1 VVTPERVNHFCKECV
16 MPIEL
21 PLDIES
27 VKGFLDRVEGEALY
41 RYALESS
48 VRGPCFEI
56 GSYCGKSTVYL
67 GTACRRS
74 KTVLFSLDHHRG
86 SEEHQPGEAYHD
98 TDLFDTRRGVF
109 DSFGEFRR
117 TLQRAGLED
126 TVVPLVTS
134 SVLAAR
140 CWSIP
145 LSLVF
150 IDGGHSLAAALDDY
164 RSWAGQVIR
173 GGFLMIHDIFPN
185 PADGG
190 QAPFEIWQ
198 LALSS
203 GLFEKVALVGTLG
216 VLRRR

>member
-1 VVTPERVNHFCKECV
+1 MRIT
-16 MPIEL
+16 L

-41 RYALESS
+41 RYALEGAAL
-48 VRGPCFEI
+48 GPCCEI

-67 GTACRRS
+67 GTACRQS
-74 KTVLFSLDHHRG
+74 GTVLFSLDHHRG

-98 TDLFDTRRGVF
+98 ADLFDTRRGVF

-126 TVVPLVTS
+126 TVVPLVSS
-134 SVLAAR
+134 SVLVAR

-150 IDGGHSLAAALDDY
+150 IDGGHSQAAALGDY
-164 RSWAGQVIR
+164 RSWAGHVIH
-173 GGFLMIHDIFPN
+173 GGFLIIHDIFPD
-185 PADGG
+185 PTAGG
-190 QAPFEIWQ
+190 QAPYEIWQ

-203 GLFEKVALVGTLG
+203 GLFEEVALVETLG